1 MSPER
6 RKYPRFR
13 TKVGTICASV
23 SGRIPRFRAR
33 IVDISRGGVKMVV
46 KPPLN
51 VGDRL
56 RIQLS
61 RVVEGRLVHVIPTQ
75 DNKWV
80 VGCAFDGEID
90 ESEVRALVKTTG
102 PVRQVQDEQRVPLSA
117 YTCPDCGG
125 TLWQVDDKEPTRFRC
140 HIGHV
145 YNGVRLLAEQAKML
159 EEALWTAVRILKEK
173 TVLARKLA
181 TRERLQGNLEGA
193 ARLQDQSQ
201 LTERQSELIKKH
213 ILQTAPLSSPEEGSI
228 PQAPG
233 AQAGG
238 PPAPPLPP
246 G

>member
-1 MSPER
+1 
-6 RKYPRFR
+6 
-13 TKVGTICASV
+13 
-23 SGRIPRFRAR
+23 
-33 IVDISRGGVKMVV
+33 MVV
-46 KPPLN
+46 KLPLN

-61 RVVEGRLVHVIPTQ
+61 RVVEGRLVHVTPTQ
-75 DNKWV
+75 DDKWV

-90 ESEVRALVKTTG
+90 ESEVRELVGKTS
-102 PVRQVQDEQRVPLSA
+102 PVGQVQGEQRGPSA

-125 TLWQVDDKEPTRFRC
+125 TLWQVDDKELTRFRC

-159 EEALWTAVRILKEK
+159 EQALRTAVRILKEK
-173 TVLARKLA
+173 TVLARQLA

-193 ARLQDQSQ
+193 ARFQDQSQ

-213 ILQTAPLSSPEEGSI
+213 ILQAAPISSAEEGSI
-228 PQAPG
+228 HQAPG
-233 AQAGG
+233 PEAG
-238 PPAPPLPP
+238 PPAPPLQP

>member
-13 TKVGTICASV
+13 AKVGTICASV

-33 IVDISRGGVKMVV
+33 IVDISQSGVRLLV

-56 RIQLS
+56 RIKLS
-61 RVVEGRLVHVIPTQ
+61 RVVEGRLVHATPTQ

-90 ESEVRALVKTTG
+90 ASEVREVVRNSG
-102 PVRQVQDEQRVPLSA
+102 PVRQVQDERRGPLSV

-125 TLWQVDDKEPTRFRC
+125 TLWQVDDKELTRFRC

-145 YNGVRLLAEQAKML
+145 YCGEKLLAEQAKML
-159 EEALWTAVRILKEK
+159 EEALGTAVRILKEK
-173 TVLARKLA
+173 SVLARQLA
-181 TRERLQGNLEGA
+181 ACERQQGNLESA
-193 ARLQDQSQ
+193 SRFQDQAQ
-201 LTERQSELIKKH
+201 LAEGQSELIKKD
-213 ILQTAPLSSPEEGSI
+213 ILQAAPLSSPESVSILPGS
-228 PQAPG
+228 QAP
-233 AQAGG
+233 A
-238 PPAPPLPP
+238 
-246 G
+246 